1 MSDNKVWTPLQLQI
15 LLHYYCSAADFRDG
29 DFSAPAVR
37 HTIDWFRDSEQLL
50 RAIPPSEAV
59 HGMYAITER
68 GRCLIDH
75 ILETPAP
82 VQMWVIP

>member
-15 LLHYYCSAADFRDG
+15 LLHYYCSAADFREG

-37 HTIDWFRDSEQLL
+37 EAIDSFRDCDGLL
-50 RAIPPSEAV
+50 RSAEEPKYGTYE
-59 HGMYAITER
+59 ITER

-75 ILETPAP
+75 ILKTPAP
-82 VQMWVIP
+82 VQMWMIP

>member
-1 MSDNKVWTPLQLQI
+1 MSNEQVWTPLQMEI
-15 LLHYYCSAADFRDG
+15 LLHYYCSASDFREG

-37 HTIDWFRDSEQLL
+37 SAIDSFAEVEGLL
-50 RAIPPSEAV
+50 TASSQPEYGA
-59 HGMYAITER
+59 YEITER